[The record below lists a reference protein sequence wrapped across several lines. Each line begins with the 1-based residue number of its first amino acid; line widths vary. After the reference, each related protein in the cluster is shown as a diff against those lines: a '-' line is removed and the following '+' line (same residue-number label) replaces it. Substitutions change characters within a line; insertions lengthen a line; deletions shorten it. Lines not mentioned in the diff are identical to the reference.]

1 MVMKLTMDTASPPHT
16 PDRHLG
22 VARDCLRVV
31 LMNRW
36 VMAALMSA
44 TAGKAALEPASAWIT
59 KRVLEIAGE
68 PGFAVPALV
77 SELGLLFVAIMAG
90 ITLFGFVEKLAEEA
104 TKVRIIITFQ
114 RLYLDRRSDEHDA
127 RDVSQVLYGCDQ
139 AKKAAEVLYKDSWAI
154 AVSVISVLVWQ
165 VSLGPEWI
173 PLMLLSIVP
182 SLALAWGFGPG
193 IQRLSGAI
201 LDLQSLLAHTTPRA
215 GRAAFDHHQERWF
228 HHALRLELRKWIVQD
243 GVDVVM
249 WVTLGS
255 LILISWRFD
264 LWLLPDEIALGGAAA
279 FAINAKLLA
288 KPLGDI
294 GKVYSKWREA
304 YVAAARVFAP
314 GDWPEMTPDRKQ
326 LT

>member
-1 MVMKLTMDTASPPHT
+1 MDAALFPSPS
-16 PDRHLG
+16 DRHFG

-36 VMAALMSA
+36 VMGALLGA

-59 KRVLEIAGE
+59 KRVLEMAGE

-90 ITLFGFVEKLAEEA
+90 ITLFSFIEKLAEEA
-104 TKVRIIITFQ
+104 AKVRIIITFQ
-114 RLYLDRRSDEHDA
+114 RLYLDRRRDEHDA

-139 AKKAAEVLYKDSWAI
+139 AKKAAEVIYKDSWGI
-154 AVSVISVLVWQ
+154 AVSVVSVLVWQ

-173 PLMLLSIVP
+173 PLMLLSILP
-182 SLALAWGFGPG
+182 ALALAWGFGPG
-193 IQRLSGAI
+193 IQRLSGTI

-215 GRAAFDHHQERWF
+215 GRSAFDRHQERWF
-228 HHALRLELRKWIVQD
+228 HHALRLELRKWMVQD

-249 WVTLGS
+249 WLTLGA
-255 LILISWRFD
+255 LILVSWRFD

-304 YVAAARVFAP
+304 YPAAARVFAP
-314 GDWPEMTPDRKQ
+314 EDWPDMPHDAGRSA
-326 LT
+326 